1 VRKLWVKIS
10 FMELVLNDICTNKLP
25 MTLTWAIYLSVGILL
40 GFISAWVIRSIT
52 IAKMKRD
59 EIRLNGLLESEKL
72 VKENLRRVN
81 QMAFQQKETMEF
93 ELRRKIKET
102 ELIIREMD
110 RDILLLQKSN
120 EETEALYQSKEP
132 EIFAVKKKLIEANN
146 TIARLKAE
154 LSNHKMPA

>member
-1 VRKLWVKIS
+1 
-10 FMELVLNDICTNKLP
+10 MELVLNDICTKAQP

-72 VKENLRRVN
+72 VKENLRREN
-81 QMAFQQKETMEF
+81 QMAFQMKETMEF
-93 ELRRKIKET
+93 ELRRKLK
-102 ELIIREMD
+102 
-110 RDILLLQKSN
+110 
-120 EETEALYQSKEP
+120 ETEALYQSKEP

>member
-1 VRKLWVKIS
+1 
-10 FMELVLNDICTNKLP
+10 
-25 MTLTWAIYLSVGILL
+25 
-40 GFISAWVIRSIT
+40 
-52 IAKMKRD
+52 
-59 EIRLNGLLESEKL
+59 
-72 VKENLRRVN
+72 
-81 QMAFQQKETMEF
+81 MAFQQKETMEF
-93 ELRRKIKET
+93 ELRRKLKEA